1 MFLLFV
7 NVSDVFVVDADA
19 DADVVSAQWGPE
31 VTGAEE
37 CDITG
42 CGGGTD
48 L

>member
-19 DADVVSAQWGPE
+19 DVVSAQRGPE

-37 CDITG
+37 CDIMG